1 VSPAVLDLRIGDRL
15 RLRKPHP
22 CGSHEWTV
30 VRLGADIGMV
40 CSGCAHRIMLDR
52 LEVER
57 RFTGFVERG
66 PAGGT

>member
-1 VSPAVLDLRIGDRL
+1 MSPAVLDLRVGDRL
-15 RLRKPHP
+15 SLRKPHP

-66 PAGGT
+66 PAEGT

>member
-1 VSPAVLDLRIGDRL
+1 MSPAVLDLRIGDRL

-66 PAGGT
+66 PAEGA